1 MTWQLSGTASL
12 LESCASPKK
21 EWALRAPTATHHK
34 TGQVHTTKTQRTNMI
49 TANEPA
55 RRRYVC

>member
-1 MTWQLSGTASL
+1 MAIIRDGTTSL

-21 EWALRAPTATHHK
+21 ERALRAPTATHRK
-34 TGQVHTTKTQRTNMI
+34 TGQVRYGRRQRTNMI

-55 RRRYVC
+55 RRR